1 MATTA
6 ELLIELKEKI
16 TTLGEI
22 ALNAGDIWINPNTQE
37 YYKKYMEYNIEV
49 VPSMKNCKNLTECRL
64 LSGCN
69 RIQSGGFSYCTS
81 LTTIYLAKSL
91 NLLAGSNQFLG
102 SNNLEFVTFEDGFN
116 LNKLN
121 LSYSTKYSVVTIVNM
136 LTALADRTGLTAY
149 TLTLGSTNLKKLTEE
164 QIAIATSKNWTLA

>member
-16 TTLGEI
+16 TKLGEQKI
-22 ALNAGDIWINPNTQE
+22 DSYFFSPSTQMYYTANMEFSVAIPPRMSSCNNLITVKFLNGVKQLQTQHL
-37 YYKKYMEYNIEV
+37 YLCN
-49 VPSMKNCKNLTECRL
+49 NLTYL
-64 LSGCN
+64 FLPKTLISIGSG
-69 RIQSGGFSYCTS
+69 TV
-81 LTTIYLAKSL
+81 
-91 NLLAGSNQFLG
+91 QF
-102 SNNLEFVTFEDGFN
+102 NCPKLEIIELEDGFKCN
-116 LNKLN
+116 NCNFSFSKL
-121 LSYSTKYSVVTIVNM
+121 YSVVTIVNM